1 MRSFLLIATFGVI
14 SIFAV
19 IGQAT
24 ARQNAEL
31 AVREKGHSLYL
42 VDGPTSLLVKRLS
55 GDNEIQGYKLLDKSS
70 AFVAYSYFN
79 SGPGTILSI
88 ITFKP
93 HSEHIIGN
101 LGGTADIEFTFNP
114 LSKSVVFNWNSG
126 LYIFYL
132 DKAASIPDNND
143 KFRVFESSLVRFY
156 SCAFH
161 CYSPKWIDSTTLSVV
176 DQSRVGPDQTKIV
189 TISK

>member
-14 SIFAV
+14 STFAV

-24 ARQNAEL
+24 AKQNAEL
-31 AVREKGHSLYL
+31 AVRERGHSLYL

-93 HSEHIIGN
+93 HSEHIVGN
-101 LGGTADIEFTFNP
+101 LGGTADIEFAFNP
-114 LSKSVVFNWNSG
+114 LSKSVVFNWNGG
-126 LYIFYL
+126 LYIFNL
-132 DKAASIPDNND
+132 DKLESIPDNND
-143 KFRVFESSLVRFY
+143 KYRAFESSLVRVY
-156 SCAFH
+156 SCAFY
-161 CYSPKWIDSTTLSVV
+161 CYSPKWIDSTTLSVI
-176 DQSRVGPDQTKIV
+176 DQNREGPDKTKI
-189 TISK
+189 ISVPK